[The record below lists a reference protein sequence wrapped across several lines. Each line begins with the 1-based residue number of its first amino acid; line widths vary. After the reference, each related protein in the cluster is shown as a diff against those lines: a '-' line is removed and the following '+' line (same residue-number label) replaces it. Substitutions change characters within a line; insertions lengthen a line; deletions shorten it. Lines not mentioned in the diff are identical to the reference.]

1 MEVKLKLTC
10 KFKHFFSMQ
19 YSASILSELCVLWM
33 DFKLSAQFRIGVGTY
48 TPMPSTDSHKR
59 NFLITT
65 KQVFTNSITK
75 STHVMFTAIQCP

>member
-1 MEVKLKLTC
+1 MHLLVIGLWKILSCDNMEVKLKLTC

-48 TPMPSTDSHKR
+48 TY
-59 NFLITT
+59 
-65 KQVFTNSITK
+65 
-75 STHVMFTAIQCP
+75 AIYR